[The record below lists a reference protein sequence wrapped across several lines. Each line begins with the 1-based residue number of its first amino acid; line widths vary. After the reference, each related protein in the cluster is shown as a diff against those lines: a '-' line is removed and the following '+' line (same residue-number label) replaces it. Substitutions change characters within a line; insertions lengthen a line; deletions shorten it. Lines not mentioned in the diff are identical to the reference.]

1 MVGMVTLGIAVA
13 LALQSL
19 VISGAHRAV
28 SPWWAVS
35 LVAIVVGIVGAKV
48 WFIVLHR
55 REHCLEGWGIQGFIT
70 V

>member
-1 MVGMVTLGIAVA
+1 VVGMVTLGITVA

-35 LVAIVVGIVGAKV
+35 LASKATQLQQLDNSV
-48 WFIVLHR
+48 
-55 REHCLEGWGIQGFIT
+55 
-70 V
+70 